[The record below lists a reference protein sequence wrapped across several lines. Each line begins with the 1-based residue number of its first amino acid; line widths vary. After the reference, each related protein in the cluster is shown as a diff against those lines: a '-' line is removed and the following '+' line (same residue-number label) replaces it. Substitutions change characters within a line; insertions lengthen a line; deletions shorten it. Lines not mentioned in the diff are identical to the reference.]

1 MCDVN
6 DGEGPASRAA
16 GRARLIERD
25 RETKQ
30 SAAKQ
35 SSENILVLFQ
45 KTDQNE

>member
-1 MCDVN
+1 MGKDLPA
-6 DGEGPASRAA
+6 GWPAGP
-16 GRARLIERD
+16 GWVDRD
-25 RETKQ
+25 TQTKQ

>member
-1 MCDVN
+1 MGKDLPA
-6 DGEGPASRAA
+6 GWPAGP
-16 GRARLIERD
+16 GWDKPGWVDRD
-25 RETKQ
+25 TQTKQ

>member
-1 MCDVN
+1 MGKD
-6 DGEGPASRAA
+6 PPA
-16 GRARLIERD
+16 GRPGRVDRD
-25 RETKQ
+25 TETKQ